1 MKTVQ
6 PKYTPQDDAVILD
19 FIAKYPNNITYA
31 HRLAAEQLGRTESGI
46 GQRYYSCLKHKNK
59 VIAVAS
65 NQGISTVNNQ
75 KNAPIMQS
83 IKEEDIL
90 GIILASLRRL
100 SKKSKL
106 QVVNAILS
114 F

>member
-1 MKTVQ
+1 MHS

-19 FIAKYPNNITYA
+19 FIAQYPNNITHA
-31 HRLAAEQLGRTESGI
+31 HRLAADQLGRSMSAVS
-46 GQRYYSCLKHKNK
+46 QRYYAYLKNNNT
-59 VIAVAS
+59 VLAVAS
-65 NQGISTVNNQ
+65 KKGISTLNNQ
-75 KNAPIMQS
+75 KNAPVMQG

-90 GIILASLRRL
+90 GIILASLKKL
-100 SKKSKL
+100 SKRSKL